1 MADAAPS
8 GGGSSWGP
16 FEIVLVLVLALG
28 VLNAIS
34 GKNTSPVITPDS
46 SKELVGL
53 SEKDKRCGLS
63 VTSPVSLEKV
73 SNSIALAGS
82 VSGCR
87 WNSSE
92 DIALYAQVITGGGVP
107 ISDYTAVIINNTDV
121 NKKTFNMAI
130 SLNNAPTSGTGYV
143 LLLPAVSEKEAV
155 SVRIPIR
162 FVRQ

>member
-8 GGGSSWGP
+8 GGSSWGP
-16 FEIVLVLVLALG
+16 FEIIIALVLAMG

-34 GKNTSPVITPDS
+34 GKNTIPTVNPDS
-46 SKELVGL
+46 SKEVVGL

-63 VTSPVSLEKV
+63 VISPVSLEKV
-73 SNSIALAGS
+73 SNSIRLEGS

-87 WNSSE
+87 WNASE
-92 DIALYAQVITGGGVP
+92 DTALYAQVITGGGVP
-107 ISDYTAVIINNTDV
+107 VSEYVAVVINNTDEK
-121 NKKTFNMAI
+121 KKTFNMAI
-130 SLNNAPTSGTGYV
+130 SLKDAPTSGTGYV

-155 SVRIPIR
+155 SVRIPVR